1 MAQEK
6 MHSSSESLIFHS
18 VSVFGA
24 FVRVLPLGTALF
36 IGRTIGMLAYY
47 FDTKHKTLAYANLKM
62 VFADSQPPSGL
73 KRITKEL
80 FRNYGQNFIDL
91 FRMPLIK
98 PENFQKLITVEGIEN
113 LSQARQQGKG
123 AIMLAMHFGS
133 WELASLSCAMLNLP
147 YKVMVKP
154 QTRYSRLDELLNWYR
169 SCGGYVVL
177 SRGMG
182 TRDFVR
188 SLRNNEVIGMVVD
201 QGGRDGTLVPF
212 FGRNASM
219 SVGAIRMGLKWGV
232 PICFSVIHR
241 EPDGRHKMIVH
252 KPLELINTGNPE
264 KDIPANL
271 NRITRIMEDYIRR
284 YPSEYMW
291 FYKIWKYSNETAIAI
306 LSDGK
311 TGHLRQSQ
319 AVAGLLQKT
328 LGERGISSSV
338 RTTEVVFKSQFHR
351 KLFTI
356 LNLMIPPVFY
366 RAQSGWLERF
376 LSQESFQHI
385 RRIKAEFI
393 VSCGS
398 GMAGVNNFL
407 SRDYGAKSIVILK
420 PGPLGYRRFHL
431 VILPRHEMRGGPP
444 PASPARGGHDPR
456 TSLVYT
462 KAAPNL
468 ITQEYQTQQSQAL
481 LNRYSHLK
489 NNLKLKIGLF
499 IGGDAKNIFLSEH
512 QMKVLIH
519 QLTEV
524 AQEINADILA
534 TTSRRTPA
542 SVEQLLHKRLR
553 KHPRCPL
560 LILTGQDNVPEAVG
574 GILGLSDIQ
583 VVSGDS
589 ISMVSEAASSGK
601 STIVFLPELRAKDAG
616 AQNKHLDFIEQLGAQ
631 GYVLASG
638 VKDIG
643 RAVYDIAKGKI
654 QTKPLDD
661 NPVMLEAL
669 RKII

>member
-6 MHSSSESLIFHS
+6 MHSFSESLIFHS
-18 VSVFGA
+18 VSTFGA
-24 FVRVLPLGTALF
+24 FVRLLPVGIALF
-36 IGRTIGMLAYY
+36 LGRLIGMLAYY
-47 FDTKHKTLAYANLKM
+47 FDTRHKTLAYANLKM
-62 VFADSQPPSGL
+62 VFADSKSPAEI
-73 KRITKEL
+73 KRITKQL

-91 FRMPLIK
+91 FRMPLVN
-98 PENFQKLITVEGIEN
+98 PENFHKLITVEGIEN
-113 LSQARQQGKG
+113 LSGGLQQGKG

-133 WELASLSCAMLNLP
+133 WELASLSCAMLRLP

-188 SLRNNEVIGMVVD
+188 SLQNNEVIGMVVD
-201 QGGRDGTLVPF
+201 QGGRDGVLVPF

-232 PICFSVIHR
+232 PICFSIIHR
-241 EPDGRHKMIVH
+241 EANGRHKMIVH
-252 KPLELINTGNPE
+252 KPLELTSTGNPE
-264 KDIPANL
+264 RDIPENL
-271 NRITRIMEDYIRR
+271 KKITRIMENYIRQ

-291 FYKIWKYSNETAIAI
+291 FYKIWKYSNETAVAI

-311 TGHLRQSQ
+311 IGHLRQSQ
-319 AVAGLLQKT
+319 AVAGLLQKV
-328 LGERGISSSV
+328 LGERGISSDV

-351 KLFTI
+351 KLFAV
-356 LNLMIPPVFY
+356 LNLVIPPVFY
-366 RAQSGWLERF
+366 RAQLGWLKRF
-376 LSQESFQHI
+376 LSPESFREI

-393 VSCGS
+393 ISCGS
-398 GMAGVNNFL
+398 GVAGVNNFL
-407 SRDYGAKSIVILK
+407 SRDYGAKSVAILK
-420 PGPLGYRRFHL
+420 PGLLGYRRFRL
-431 VILPRHEMRGGPP
+431 VILPQHEMRNGHGQRPP
-444 PASPARGGHDPR
+444 V
-456 TSLVYT
+456 VYT
-462 KAAPNL
+462 TAAPNL
-468 ITQEYQTQQSQAL
+468 ITHEYQSKQSHAL

-489 NNLKLKIGLF
+489 SNLKLKIGLF
-499 IGGDAKNIFLSEH
+499 IGGDAKNIYLDEH
-512 QMKVLIH
+512 QMKVLVH

-534 TTSRRTPA
+534 TTSRRTPS

-560 LILTGQDNVPEAVG
+560 LILAGQDNVPEAVG
-574 GILGLSDIQ
+574 GILGLADIQ

-601 STIVFLPELRAKDAG
+601 NTIVFLPELRRKG
-616 AQNKHLDFIEQLGAQ
+616 TGVPNKHLDFIEKLGAQ
-631 GYVLASG
+631 GYILASSI
-638 VKDIG
+638 KDVG
-643 RAVYDIAKGKI
+643 HTVYDIAKGKI

-661 NPVMLEAL
+661 NPVMLEAI

>member
-1 MAQEK
+1 MR
-6 MHSSSESLIFHS
+6 SSSESLIFHS
-18 VSVFGA
+18 VSILGA
-24 FVRVLPLGTALF
+24 FVRLLPWGTALF
-36 IGRTIGMLAYY
+36 IGKIIGMLAYY

-62 VFADSQPPSGL
+62 AFADSKSPAEL
-73 KRITKEL
+73 KRITKQL

-91 FRMPLIK
+91 FRMPLIN
-98 PENFQKLITVEGIEN
+98 PGNFQKLITVEGIEN
-113 LSQARQQGKG
+113 LSEGRRQGKG
-123 AIMLAMHFGS
+123 AVMLAMHFGS

-188 SLRNNEVIGMVVD
+188 SLKNNEVIGMVVD
-201 QGGRDGTLVPF
+201 QGGRDGALVPF

-219 SVGAIRMGLKWGV
+219 SVGAIRVGLKWGV

-252 KPLELINTGNPE
+252 KPLDLINTGDPE

-271 NRITRIMEDYIRR
+271 SRITRIMEDYVRR
-284 YPSEYMW
+284 YPAEYMW
-291 FYKIWKYSNETAIAI
+291 FYKIWKYSNETSIAI
-306 LSDGK
+306 LNDGK
-311 TGHLRQSQ
+311 IGHLRQSQ
-319 AVAGLLQKT
+319 AVAGLLQKA
-328 LGERGISSSV
+328 LGERGISSNV
-338 RTTEVVFKSQFHR
+338 RTAEVVFRSQFHR
-351 KLFTI
+351 KLFAV
-356 LNLMIPPVFY
+356 LNLVIPPVFY
-366 RAQSGWLERF
+366 RAQLGWLKGF
-376 LSQESFQHI
+376 LAQESFQQLQ
-385 RRIKAEFI
+385 RIKAEFI

-398 GMAGVNNFL
+398 SAAGANNFL

-420 PGPLGYRRFHL
+420 PGLLGYRRFRL
-431 VILPRHEMRGGPP
+431 VILPQHEARKGDGPR
-444 PASPARGGHDPR
+444 A
-456 TSLVYT
+456 SLVYT
-462 KAAPNL
+462 QAAPNL
-468 ITQEYQTQQSQAL
+468 ISPAYQAGQSQAL

-499 IGGDAKNIFLSEH
+499 IGGDSKNIFLDEH
-512 QMKVLIH
+512 QMKVLVH

-560 LILTGQDNVPEAVG
+560 LILAGQDNVPEAVG

-601 STIVFLPELRAKDAG
+601 NTIVFLPELRGKGAG
-616 AQNKHLDFIEQLGAQ
+616 APNKHLDFIEKLGAQ
-631 GYVLASG
+631 GYILASG
-638 VKDIG
+638 IKDIG

-661 NPVMLEAL
+661 NPVMLEAI
-669 RKII
+669 RKVI

>member
-1 MAQEK
+1 MTQEK
-6 MHSSSESLIFHS
+6 MRSLNESSIFHS
-18 VSVFGA
+18 VSIFGA
-24 FVRVLPLGTALF
+24 FVRLLPFGVALF
-36 IGRTIGMLAYY
+36 VGRTIGMLAYY

-62 VFADSQPPSGL
+62 AFADSKSPAEL
-73 KRITKEL
+73 KRITKQL

-91 FRMPLIK
+91 FRMPLIN
-98 PENFQKLITVEGIEN
+98 PGNFQKLITVECIEN
-113 LSQARQQGKG
+113 LSEGRRQGKG
-123 AIMLAMHFGS
+123 AVMLAMHFGS

-201 QGGRDGTLVPF
+201 QGCRDGTLVPF

-232 PICFSVIHR
+232 PICFSIIHR
-241 EPDGRHKMIVH
+241 EQSGRHKMIVH

-271 NRITRIMEDYIRR
+271 NRITRAMEDYIRR
-284 YPSEYMW
+284 YPAEFMW
-291 FYKIWKYSNETAIAI
+291 FYKIWKYSNETTIAI
-306 LSDGK
+306 LNDGK
-311 TGHLRQSQ
+311 TGKLRQSQ
-319 AVAGLLQKT
+319 AVAGLLQKA
-328 LGERGISSSV
+328 LGGRGISSSV
-338 RTTEVVFKSQFHR
+338 RTTEIVFKSQWQR
-351 KLFTI
+351 KLFTV
-356 LNLMIPPVFY
+356 LNLLIPPVFY
-366 RAQSGWLERF
+366 RAQSGWLKGF
-376 LSQESFQHI
+376 LTPGSFQQI
-385 RRIKAEFI
+385 QRIKAEFI

-398 GMAGVNNFL
+398 VVAGVNNFL
-407 SRDYGAKSIVILK
+407 SRDYGEKRIVILK
-420 PGPLGYRRFHL
+420 PGLLGYRRFHL
-431 VILPRHEMRGGPP
+431 VILPQHEMRKG
-444 PASPARGGHDPR
+444 RDPR
-456 TSLVYT
+456 VSLVYT
-462 KAAPNL
+462 EAAPNL
-468 ITQEYQTQQSQAL
+468 ITPEYQAEQSRDL
-481 LNRYSHLK
+481 LSRYSHLK

-499 IGGDAKNIFLSEH
+499 IGGDSKNIFLYEH

-524 AQEINADILA
+524 AQKINADILA

-560 LILTGQDNVPEAVG
+560 LILAGQDNVPEAVG

-589 ISMVSEAASSGK
+589 ISMVSEAARSGK
-601 STIVFLPELRAKDAG
+601 NTIVFLPELRKKGTG
-616 AQNKHLDFIEQLGAQ
+616 APNKHLDFIEEAGAQ
-631 GYVLASG
+631 GYILASG
-638 VKDIG
+638 IKDIG

-661 NPVMLEAL
+661 NPVILEAI

>member
-1 MAQEK
+1 MPLSINPERAPVSKPGLVEG
-6 MHSSSESLIFHS
+6 LIFHS

-24 FVRVLPLGTALF
+24 FVRVLPLGIALF

-62 VFADSQPPSGL
+62 VFADSQSPSGL

-98 PENFQKLITVEGIEN
+98 PENFQKFITVEGIEN

-241 EPDGRHKMIVH
+241 EPNGRHKMIVH
-252 KPLELINTGNPE
+252 KPLEMINTGNPE

-271 NRITRIMEDYIRR
+271 NRITRVMEDYIRR
-284 YPSEYMW
+284 YPAEYMW

-311 TGHLRQSQ
+311 IGHLRQSQ
-319 AVAGLLQKT
+319 AVAGLLQKA
-328 LGERGISSSV
+328 LGERGISATV
-338 RTTEVVFKSQFHR
+338 QAGEVVFKSRFHR
-351 KLFTI
+351 NVFAA
-356 LNLMIPPVFY
+356 LNLLIPPVFY
-366 RAQSGWLERF
+366 RAQSGWLKGF
-376 LSQESFQHI
+376 LTRESFQRI
-385 RRIKAEFI
+385 QRIKAEFI

-398 GMAGVNNFL
+398 GVAGVNNFL

-420 PGPLGYRRFHL
+420 PGLLGYRRFHL
-431 VILPRHEMRGGPP
+431 VILPRHEMRKNYGPGGP
-444 PASPARGGHDPR
+444 
-456 TSLVYT
+456 LVYT

-468 ITQEYQTQQSQAL
+468 ISPEYQAEQSRVL

-489 NNLKLKIGLF
+489 NNLKIKIGLF
-499 IGGDAKNIFLSEH
+499 IGGDSKNIFLDEH
-512 QMKVLIH
+512 QMKVLVH

-542 SVEQLLHKRLR
+542 AVEQLLHKRLR

-560 LILTGQDNVPEAVG
+560 LILAGQDDVPEAVG

-589 ISMVSEAASSGK
+589 ISMVSEAVSSGK
-601 STIVFLPELRAKDAG
+601 NTIVFLPELRKKG
-616 AQNKHLDFIEQLGAQ
+616 TGGPNKHLDFIEGLGAQ
-631 GYVLASG
+631 GYILASG
-638 VKDIG
+638 IKDIG

-654 QTKPLDD
+654 QTKSLDD
-661 NPVMLEAL
+661 NPVILEAL

>member
-1 MAQEK
+1 
-6 MHSSSESLIFHS
+6 MHSLNESLIFHS
-18 VSVFGA
+18 VSIFGA
-24 FVRVLPLGTALF
+24 FVRLLPVSVALF
-36 IGRTIGMLAYY
+36 IGRIVGMLAYY
-47 FDTKHKTLAYANLKM
+47 FDTRHKTLAYANLKM
-62 VFADSQPPSGL
+62 AFADSKSPSEL
-73 KRITKEL
+73 KQITKQL
-80 FRNYGQNFIDL
+80 FRNYGQNLIDL

-98 PENFQKLITVEGIEN
+98 PENFQKLISVEGIDH
-113 LSQARQQGKG
+113 LSAGRQQGKG

-177 SRGMG
+177 SRGMD

-201 QGGRDGTLVPF
+201 QGGRDGVLVPF

-241 EPDGRHKMIVH
+241 DADGRHKMIVH

-271 NRITRIMEDYIRR
+271 NRITKIMEDYIRR

-311 TGHLRQSQ
+311 VGHLRQSQ
-319 AVAGLLQKT
+319 AVARLLQKA
-328 LGERGISSSV
+328 LSERGVSAGV
-338 RTTEVVFKSQFHR
+338 RTTEIIFKSRWHR
-351 KLFTI
+351 TLFTI
-356 LNLMIPPVFY
+356 LNLVIPPVLY
-366 RAQSGWLERF
+366 RAQLSWLGLF
-376 LSQESFQHI
+376 LTAESFRQI
-385 RRIKAEFI
+385 QRITAEFI

-398 GMAGVNNFL
+398 VVAGVNNFL
-407 SRDYGAKSIVILK
+407 SRDYGAKSIVVLK
-420 PGPLGYRRFHL
+420 PGLLGYRRFRL
-431 VILPRHEMRGGPP
+431 VILPQHEMRRGNDAR
-444 PASPARGGHDPR
+444 ASI
-456 TSLVYT
+456 VYT

-468 ITQEYQTQQSQAL
+468 ITPEYQAQQSQAL
-481 LNRYSHLK
+481 LKRYSHLK

-499 IGGDAKNIFLSEH
+499 VGGDSKNIFLDEH

-542 SVEQLLHKRLR
+542 PVEQLLHKRLR

-560 LILTGQDNVPEAVG
+560 LILAGQDNVPEAVG

-601 STIVFLPELRAKDAG
+601 NTIVFLPELRKKGTG
-616 AQNKHLDFIEQLGAQ
+616 APNKHLDFIEMLGTQ
-631 GYVLASG
+631 GYILASG
-638 VKDIG
+638 IKDIG

-661 NPVMLEAL
+661 NPVILEAI
-669 RKII
+669 RNII

>member
-1 MAQEK
+1 MTQEK
-6 MHSSSESLIFHS
+6 MHSLNESLIFHS
-18 VSVFGA
+18 VSIFGA
-24 FVRVLPLGTALF
+24 FMRLLPLGIALF
-36 IGRTIGMLAYY
+36 IGRTIGILAYY
-47 FDTKHKTLAYANLKM
+47 FDTRHKTLAYANLKV
-62 VFADSQPPSGL
+62 VFADSKSPAEL
-73 KRITKEL
+73 KRITKQL

-91 FRMPLIK
+91 FRMPLIT
-98 PENFQKLITVEGIEN
+98 PENFQKFITVEGIEN
-113 LSQARQQGKG
+113 LSEGRGQGKG

-133 WELASLSCAMLNLP
+133 WELASLSCAMLHLP

-188 SLRNNEVIGMVVD
+188 SLQNNEVIGMVVD

-232 PICFSVIHR
+232 PICFSIIHR
-241 EPDGRHKMIVH
+241 EPNGRHKMIVH

-319 AVAGLLQKT
+319 AVAGLLQKA
-328 LGERGISSSV
+328 LGERGISSGV
-338 RTTEVVFKSQFHR
+338 QTTEVVFKSQFHR
-351 KLFTI
+351 KLFAV
-356 LNLMIPPVFY
+356 LNFMIPPVFY
-366 RAQSGWLERF
+366 RAQSGWLEWF
-376 LSQESFQHI
+376 LGRESFQHI
-385 RRIKAEFI
+385 RRIKTEFI

-398 GMAGVNNFL
+398 GTAGVNNFL

-420 PGPLGYRRFHL
+420 PGLLGYRRFHL
-431 VILPRHEMRGGPP
+431 VILPRHEM
-444 PASPARGGHDPR
+444 RGGHDPR

-468 ITQEYQTQQSQAL
+468 ITREYQTQQSQAL

-499 IGGDAKNIFLSEH
+499 IGGDSKNTFLDEH
-512 QMKVLIH
+512 QMKILVH

-542 SVEQLLHKRLR
+542 GVEQLLYKRLC

-560 LILTGQDNVPEAVG
+560 LILAGQDNVPEAVG

-601 STIVFLPELRAKDAG
+601 STIVFSPELRARDVG
-616 AQNKHLDFIEQLGAQ
+616 TQNKHLGFIEQLGAQ
-631 GYVLASG
+631 GYILASG
-638 VKDIG
+638 TKDIG

-661 NPVMLEAL
+661 NPAMLEAI

>member
-6 MHSSSESLIFHS
+6 MSSLNESLIFHS

-24 FVRVLPLGTALF
+24 FVRLLPLPIALF
-36 IGRTIGMLAYY
+36 IGKIIGVLAYY

-62 VFADSQPPSGL
+62 VFADSKSPAEL
-73 KRITKEL
+73 KHITKKL

-91 FRMPLIK
+91 FRMPLIN
-98 PENFQKLITVEGIEN
+98 PENFQKFITVEGIEN
-113 LSQARQQGKG
+113 LSEGRQQGKG

-133 WELASLSCAMLNLP
+133 WELASLSCAMLDLP

-177 SRGMG
+177 SRGMD

-188 SLRNNEVIGMVVD
+188 SLKNNEVIGMVVD
-201 QGGRDGTLVPF
+201 QGGKDGVLVPF

-232 PICFSVIHR
+232 PICFSIIHR
-241 EPDGRHKMIVH
+241 EQNGRHKMIVH
-252 KPLELINTGNPE
+252 KPLDLVNTGNPE

-271 NRITRIMEDYIRR
+271 NRITRTMEDYIQR

-291 FYKIWKYSNETAIAI
+291 FYKIWKYSNETGIAI
-306 LSDGK
+306 LNDGK

-319 AVAGLLQKT
+319 AVAGLLQKA
-328 LGERGISSSV
+328 LGERNILSTV
-338 RTTEVVFKSQFHR
+338 RVIEVAFRSQLHRNVF
-351 KLFTI
+351 TV
-356 LNLMIPPVFY
+356 LNLLVPPVFY
-366 RAQSGWLERF
+366 RAQLGWLKRF
-376 LSQESFQHI
+376 LTPESFQQI
-385 RRIKAEFI
+385 QRVKAEFI

-398 GMAGVNNFL
+398 GVAGVNNFL
-407 SRDYGAKSIVILK
+407 SRDYGAKSITILK
-420 PGPLGYRRFHL
+420 PGLLGYRRFQL
-431 VILPRHEMRGGPP
+431 VILPQHEMRKSYGSGV
-444 PASPARGGHDPR
+444 
-456 TSLVYT
+456 SLVYT

-468 ITQEYQTQQSQAL
+468 VTSEYQAEQSRAL

-499 IGGDAKNIFLSEH
+499 IGGDSKNIFLDEH
-512 QMKVLIH
+512 QLKVLVH

-542 SVEQLLHKRLR
+542 AVEQLLHKRLR

-560 LILTGQDNVPEAVG
+560 LILAGQDNVPEAVG

-601 STIVFLPELRAKDAG
+601 NTIVFLPELRKKKTG
-616 AQNKHLDFIEQLGAQ
+616 MPNKHLDFIEKLGSH

-638 VKDIG
+638 IKDIG
-643 RAVYDIAKGKI
+643 HAVYDVAKGKI

-661 NPVMLEAL
+661 NPVMLEAI

>member
-631 GYVLASG
+631 GHILASG
-638 VKDIG
+638 IKDIG

-654 QTKPLDD
+654 QTKALDD
-661 NPVMLEAL
+661 NPVILEAL

>member
-1 MAQEK
+1 MPLSINPERAPISKPRLVEG
-6 MHSSSESLIFHS
+6 LIFHS

-24 FVRVLPLGTALF
+24 FVRLLPLRIALF
-36 IGRTIGMLAYY
+36 IGKIIGLLAYY

-62 VFADSQPPSGL
+62 AFADSKSPAEL
-73 KRITKEL
+73 KRITKKL

-98 PENFQKLITVEGIEN
+98 PKNFQKLITVEGIEN
-113 LSQARQQGKG
+113 LSEGRRQGKG

-169 SCGGYVVL
+169 SYGGYVVL

-182 TRDFVR
+182 TRDFIR
-188 SLRNNEVIGMVVD
+188 SLKNNEVIGMVVD

-232 PICFSVIHR
+232 PICFSIIHR
-241 EPDGRHKMIVH
+241 EPNGRHTMIVH

-264 KDIPANL
+264 KDISANL
-271 NRITRIMEDYIRR
+271 NRITKIMEDYIRR

-306 LSDGK
+306 LNDGK

-319 AVAGLLQKT
+319 AVAGLAQKA
-328 LGERGISSSV
+328 LGERSISSTV
-338 RTTEVVFKSQFHR
+338 RAVEVVFRSRLYRHVFAV
-351 KLFTI
+351 
-356 LNLMIPPVFY
+356 LNLLVPPVFY
-366 RAQSGWLERF
+366 RAQLGWLKGF
-376 LSQESFQHI
+376 LTPESFQQI
-385 RRIKAEFI
+385 RRVKAEFV

-398 GMAGVNNFL
+398 GVAGVNNFL
-407 SRDYGAKSIVILK
+407 SRDYGAKSIAILK
-420 PGPLGYRRFHL
+420 PGLLGYRRFHL
-431 VILPRHEMRGGPP
+431 VILPRHEMRKGYPP
-444 PASPARGGHDPR
+444 GA
-456 TSLVYT
+456 SLVYT

-468 ITQEYQTQQSQAL
+468 ISPEYQAEQSLVL
-481 LNRYSHLK
+481 LNRYPHLK

-499 IGGDAKNIFLSEH
+499 IGGDSKNIFLDEH

-542 SVEQLLHKRLR
+542 AVEQLLHKRLR

-560 LILTGQDNVPEAVG
+560 LILAGQDNVPEAVG

-589 ISMVSEAASSGK
+589 ISMVSEASSSGK
-601 STIVFLPELRAKDAG
+601 NTIVFLPELRKKG
-616 AQNKHLDFIEQLGAQ
+616 TGTPNKHLDFIEELAAQ
-631 GYVLASG
+631 VYILESG
-638 VKDIG
+638 IKDIG

-661 NPVMLEAL
+661 NPVILNAL
-669 RKII
+669 RGII